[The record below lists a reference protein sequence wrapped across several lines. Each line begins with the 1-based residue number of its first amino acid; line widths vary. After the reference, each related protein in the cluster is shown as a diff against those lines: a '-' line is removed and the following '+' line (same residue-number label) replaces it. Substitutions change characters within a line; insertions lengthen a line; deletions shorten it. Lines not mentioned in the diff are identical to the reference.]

1 MTRPA
6 DIKDAVRYFTQTIF
20 TKLIQENA
28 QLLKGRTYRQIYR
41 IGIGDLSEVLPCR
54 LKRNVQRPYCSWE
67 ITVFKMGCFGRQ
79 EPIAP
84 GHQLEEQSERGQRFF
99 YICWFNWWERGAN
112 NFGFID
118 YALQLF
124 ACVTVRAAV
133 PNYCGWGEY
142 AVNNGYVEL
151 TEDASFYLTFLEL
164 S

>member
-99 YICWFNWWERGAN
+99 IFVDSTDGRG
-112 NFGFID
+112 
-118 YALQLF
+118 
-124 ACVTVRAAV
+124 V
-133 PNYCGWGEY
+133 PIILDL
-142 AVNNGYVEL
+142 L
-151 TEDASFYLTFLEL
+151 TMHCSFLRV
-164 S
+164 